1 MHGHGLFRLERAGVL
16 EDEGRLDTQIGEATL
31 ADLLALKGT
40 EDVADL
46 GSGTGF
52 YTDRVARLTR
62 GIVYAVELQP
72 EIAAIHL
79 AKGLPPNVR
88 QVLSDIN
95 QLPLPPGSIDVAYSI
110 ITFHETRGFS
120 GMRKL
125 YEALRPGGRV
135 VIVDWRRDPADDAE
149 GPRLELRSTK
159 EEVAAL
165 LRPLFETKRAENAG
179 RYLFAV
185 AAERRARELP

>member
-31 ADLLALKGT
+31 ADLLALTGT
-40 EDVADL
+40 EDIADL

-52 YTDRVARLTR
+52 YTDRVAHLTR

-79 AKGLPPNVR
+79 AKGLPQNVR
-88 QVLSDIN
+88 QVLADIN
-95 QLPLPPGSIDVAYSI
+95 ELPLPPGSIDVAYSV
-110 ITFHETRGFS
+110 ITFHETHGFN
-120 GMRKL
+120 GIRTL
-125 YEALRPGGRV
+125 YDALRPGGRV

-149 GPRLELRSTK
+149 GPPLELRYTK

-165 LRPLFETKRAENAG
+165 LRPLFETKRAENVG

-185 AAERRARELP
+185 AAERREHELP

>member
-1 MHGHGLFRLERAGVL
+1 MHGHVLFRPERAGVL
-16 EDEGRLDTQIGEATL
+16 EDEGRLDMQIGEATL
-31 ADLLALKGT
+31 TDLLALKGT

-52 YTDRVARLTR
+52 YTDRVAQLTR

-79 AKGLPPNVR
+79 AKGLPKNVR
-88 QVLSDIN
+88 QVLADIN

-110 ITFHETRGFS
+110 ITFHETHGFS

-135 VIVDWRRDPADDAE
+135 VIVDWRRDPADGAE
-149 GPRLELRSTK
+149 GPPLEVRYTK
-159 EEVAAL
+159 EEVAVV
-165 LRPLFETKRAENAG
+165 LRPFFETKRAENVG

-185 AAERRARELP
+185 AAERRQHELP